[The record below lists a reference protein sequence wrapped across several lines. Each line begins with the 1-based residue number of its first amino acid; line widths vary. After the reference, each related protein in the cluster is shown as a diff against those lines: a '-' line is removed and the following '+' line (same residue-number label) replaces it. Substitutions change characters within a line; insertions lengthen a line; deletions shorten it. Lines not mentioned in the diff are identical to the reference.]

1 MTHYKIFI
9 LGIISLM
16 ASCSIEAEV
25 LPTPQTTGGKPL
37 MQVMSERKSSR
48 DYQEN
53 QTVTK
58 QDLSNMLWA
67 AWGIT
72 HDGKR
77 TIATAMNRQELV
89 LYVITP
95 TEVSRYNPDANTLT
109 IVNTGDFRKYCTMQ
123 DFAAIAPINIVLA
136 VDVTKQSKPEFQAYT
151 AGAASQ
157 NIYLYCAAHNLATVC
172 RASMDKEKLKKGLG
186 LSDSMTLHLNHP
198 VGHFAGSGAAP
209 ATDARSAARARV
221 EKDVKEYGRDGMR
234 EIERLYRAYSS
245 KASDSA
251 LATLLE
257 KYPKANR
264 TGCAVMYAAQRASG
278 ENRVKLLEQAIANH
292 GDCVY
297 GDGAQVGAYARMY
310 LAGEFERSGDTAG
323 AEKLYGEI
331 RALYPNART
340 HKGRPLSE
348 ILPAAK

>member
-157 NIYLYCAAHNLATVC
+157 NIYLYCAQAGLKTVVRAGFDQENLPK
-172 RASMDKEKLKKGLG
+172 MLK
-186 LSDSMTLHLNHP
+186 
-198 VGHFAGSGAAP
+198 
-209 ATDARSAARARV
+209 
-221 EKDVKEYGRDGMR
+221 
-234 EIERLYRAYSS
+234 
-245 KASDSA
+245 
-251 LATLLE
+251 
-257 KYPKANR
+257 
-264 TGCAVMYAAQRASG
+264 
-278 ENRVKLLEQAIANH
+278 
-292 GDCVY
+292 
-297 GDGAQVGAYARMY
+297 
-310 LAGEFERSGDTAG
+310 
-323 AEKLYGEI
+323 
-331 RALYPNART
+331 
-340 HKGRPLSE
+340 LSE
-348 ILPAAK
+348 NERIMFVQTVGK